1 MIGRL
6 RAGAKFFTVGLA
18 LGLLFAPSSGEKLRE
33 QVRSRFS
40 SYMPGDRPGE

>member
-18 LGLLFAPSSGEKLRE
+18 LGMLFAPSSGEQLRE
-33 QVRSRFS
+33 RLRSQLL
-40 SYMPGDRPGE
+40 SYVPGDRSGE